1 MEQYH
6 QLLKEIL
13 GRGDVQFEPRTQE
26 HILGKSGAM
35 STYDTRV
42 GFPLMTTKNVP
53 PRLPFE
59 EVFWKL
65 RGERSVL
72 SLINQNIHIWTKNA
86 YGKYLEE
93 IGLAEKIPKHS
104 NIWHRGFEDYK
115 TRLLTEPEMVG
126 NGDLGPVYGYQWR
139 HWHDPNGEEID
150 QLEMLIKGIRSVP
163 GSRYHTLSAWNVA
176 NLPNVASG
184 REEMALGPCPFWHQF
199 SVWANGY
206 MDLAMGQRS
215 CDVFL
220 GVPFNIAQDALLL
233 HMIAN
238 ETGYKPRNLTTQLF
252 NAHAYLGVPPRSD
265 FWMESNNV
273 EEFQKKFREVAESK
287 SKDLTKYLDLR
298 EWYLKTAPSESEG
311 NEGKD
316 HVPFILMQLSKMP
329 KPLPR
334 LEIKSGVPLL
344 DAIEMPA
351 IQTEKEMGYAEILG
365 YNPEKWNSKAD
376 MAA

>member
-1 MEQYH
+1 
-6 QLLKEIL
+6 
-13 GRGDVQFEPRTQE
+13 
-26 HILGKSGAM
+26 
-35 STYDTRV
+35 
-42 GFPLMTTKNVP
+42 
-53 PRLPFE
+53 
-59 EVFWKL
+59 
-65 RGERSVL
+65 
-72 SLINQNIHIWTKNA
+72 
-86 YGKYLEE
+86 
-93 IGLAEKIPKHS
+93 
-104 NIWHRGFEDYK
+104 
-115 TRLLTEPEMVG
+115 
-126 NGDLGPVYGYQWR
+126 
-139 HWHDPNGEEID
+139 
-150 QLEMLIKGIRSVP
+150 
-163 GSRYHTLSAWNVA
+163 
-176 NLPNVASG
+176 
-184 REEMALGPCPFWHQF
+184 
-199 SVWANGY
+199 
-206 MDLAMGQRS
+206 
-215 CDVFL
+215 
-220 GVPFNIAQDALLL
+220 
-233 HMIAN
+233 MIAN

-273 EEFQKKFREVAESK
+273 EEFQKKFREVAESQ

-351 IQTEKEMGYAEILG
+351 VQTEKEMGYAEILG